1 MLQWAGRAKCAHG
14 TLRSQHAKANEC
26 QTGKRY
32 CLWEIHSVPL
42 DLPWSFNAVSLSL
55 LSHSPTHLPLLIIS
69 SSLERQGRDGE
80 TDSTISDSISWL
92 CTSCPW
98 ASPLPVAL
106 VPLMSAC
113 QKNEWYAS
121 GNNPVCKIN
130 LQEMGF
136 LTCRLNIA
144 DYCVWLSLLL
154 ALSTC
159 IFLTLSIITPHPQKT
174 HICTLLNGKKVN
186 FLQKMLWSP
195 VPLRGL
201 EIFKSLQASFWTIP
215 RVTLF
220 SCSLPTCSFL
230 KSLAQVAVC
239 HSRAHGNKLF
249 FVVDFSDNYW
259 LGFFFPFFS
268 LSCWFYVPSV
278 FPFGSCILLWGFIN
292 VKIVLM
298 LDICSLLLLAIAVG
312 PWESWA
318 RDP

>member
-159 IFLTLSIITPHPQKT
+159 IFLTLSIIAPHPQKT
-174 HICTLLNGKKVN
+174 TY
-186 FLQKMLWSP
+186 MY
-195 VPLRGL
+195 PL
-201 EIFKSLQASFWTIP
+201 ECEESQFFAKDA
-215 RVTLF
+215 
-220 SCSLPTCSFL
+220 L
-230 KSLAQVAVC
+230 KSC
-239 HSRAHGNKLF
+239 
-249 FVVDFSDNYW
+249 
-259 LGFFFPFFS
+259 
-268 LSCWFYVPSV
+268 PSE
-278 FPFGSCILLWGFIN
+278 GSWDL
-292 VKIVLM
+292 
-298 LDICSLLLLAIAVG
+298 
-312 PWESWA
+312 
-318 RDP
+318 